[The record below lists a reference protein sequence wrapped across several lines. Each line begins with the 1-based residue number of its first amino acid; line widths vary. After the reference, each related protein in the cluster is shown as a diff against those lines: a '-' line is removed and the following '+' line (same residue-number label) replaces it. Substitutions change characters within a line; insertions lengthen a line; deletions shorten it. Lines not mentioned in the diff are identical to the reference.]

1 MSRPDGMLRLSE
13 RRHIM
18 ARVKRTSLNL
28 DFELVEK
35 ARAELGTNGTTDTV
49 HRALDEV
56 VRQAAIGRLLEIRFD
71 EDDIDND
78 EIERLWDPWEHER

>member
-1 MSRPDGMLRLSE
+1 
-13 RRHIM
+13 M

-56 VRQAAIGRLLEIRFD
+56 VRRAAIRRLLEVRFD
-71 EDDIDND
+71 SMTND
-78 EIERLWDPWEHER
+78 EIEELQDPRKDFG

>member
-1 MSRPDGMLRLSE
+1 
-13 RRHIM
+13 M

-56 VRQAAIGRLLEIRFD
+56 VKQAKIRRLLELRFD
-71 EDDIDND
+71 SMDND
-78 EIERLWDPWEHER
+78 EIERLGDPLEHER